1 MGKVFITGPGTQQ
14 ALNKHLPIY
23 DCFCCQG
30 GAGHGEAPQPSTDP
44 VLGSLCR

>member
-23 DCFCCQG
+23 DRFCCRG
-30 GAGHGEAPQPSTDP
+30 GAGHGEAPPPSRDP